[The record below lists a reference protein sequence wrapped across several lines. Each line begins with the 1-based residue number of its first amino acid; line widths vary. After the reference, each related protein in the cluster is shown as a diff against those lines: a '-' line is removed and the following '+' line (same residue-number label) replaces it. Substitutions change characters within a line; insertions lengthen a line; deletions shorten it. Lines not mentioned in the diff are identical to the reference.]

1 MEHLVPLE
9 EQKSKN
15 GESREP
21 SLNSERSIKDQFWIV
36 EKTTKNAKKWSGIFL
51 TKNETEK
58 EKMETEKSLCLPF

>member
-15 GESREP
+15 GESREL

-51 TKNETEK
+51 TKN
-58 EKMETEKSLCLPF
+58 